1 MGLEVRRCLPL
12 LRRRS
17 LLGFLGAYSGGRT
30 GSAVATG
37 YMRGG
42 AGALSRNG
50 QAKSSSKSS
59 PKRSASL
66 MYEDGGLRWSSDGPV
81 GHDG

>member
-17 LLGFLGAYSGGRT
+17 LLGFLGAYSGGKT
-30 GSAVATG
+30 GSAVAMG
-37 YMRGG
+37 YWRGG

-66 MYEDGGLRWSSDGPV
+66 M
-81 GHDG
+81 